1 MYFEPTYVFSEMRLT
16 IVMYVGEKWDAGTA
30 RARPANRILCCA
42 AKQVVAKPTGYGS
55 LAVASS
61 YSPSGK
67 TDTPPVLFN
76 QPSTYALSELPFRPV
91 SGTHIY

>member
-1 MYFEPTYVFSEMRLT
+1 MRLT
-16 IVMYVGEKWDAGTA
+16 IVTYVGEKWDAGAA

-42 AKQVVAKPTGYGS
+42 AKQVVAKPTGYGR
-55 LAVASS
+55 LAFASS
-61 YSPSGK
+61 YGRRGK

-76 QPSTYALSELPFRPV
+76 QLSTYALSELPFRPV